1 MASQDVNGITLPSG
15 GASALGSVARSA
27 VLWSGGSNLLRD
39 LLQFATMLALVRLLT
54 PEDYGR
60 AALAQTALI
69 LISVLS
75 FKTFIPHAL
84 QLRDPAAVDWQSH
97 FTAAI
102 ALNVFAFALTLV
114 VAGAFSL
121 TERYAKAALPL
132 AILSIVF
139 LIEIMATLRHFMT
152 RVAFQWRR
160 FRILITMGS
169 FLDSFGALAIAAVGG
184 GVWALIL
191 PRLLF
196 GVPAVIDLFLL
207 AKWRPSWSWSWL
219 RYRETARFGI
229 NRMGSAGLIAGRQ
242 TVEQMTLAGF
252 YDFAVL
258 GVFTRGVGLATMVA
272 GRIGALAISALYP
285 VITRAEQGS
294 DRFQRIAGLVL
305 RSVSWMTIPAAIF
318 LALAA
323 SDVVGLLYGAKWTG
337 VIALLPLAAIQVAL
351 GGLAE
356 TAYQL
361 LLAND
366 EVKACFRIDILSA
379 VICVVLALWLIP
391 FGPQI
396 YLCGLAAHSALVL
409 TLTLVVLRAKGGI
422 RLAELPAT
430 FTPPLTAGLIAG
442 AVLVGLHAA
451 LRSIEMLSVRVG
463 IDALVFSVVFLI
475 IIRLGFPR
483 PLREL
488 LHVAPGG
495 RQFALFTYLPMN
507 SD

>member
-1 MASQDVNGITLPSG
+1 
-15 GASALGSVARSA
+15 
-27 VLWSGGSNLLRD
+27 
-39 LLQFATMLALVRLLT
+39 MLALVRILT
-54 PEDYGR
+54 AEDYGR

-84 QLRDPAAVDWQSH
+84 QLRDPDAIDWQSH

-132 AILSIVF
+132 AVLSIVF
-139 LIEIMATLRHFMT
+139 LIEIAATLRHFMT

-160 FRILITMGS
+160 FRILITIGS
-169 FLDSFGALAIAAVGG
+169 FLDSIGALAIAALGG

-207 AKWRPSWSWSWL
+207 AKWRPNWSWN
-219 RYRETARFGI
+219 RVKYRETARFGF
-229 NRMGSAGLIAGRQ
+229 NRMGSAALIAGRQ

-258 GVFTRGVGLATMVA
+258 GVFTRGVGLATMAA
-272 GRIGALAISALYP
+272 GRVGAMAISALYP

-294 DRFQRIAGLVL
+294 DRFRRVAALVL
-305 RSVSWMTIPAAIF
+305 RGVAWMTIPAAIF

-323 SDVVGLLYGAKWTG
+323 PDVVGLFYGAKWSG
-337 VIALLPLAAIQVAL
+337 VTALLPLAAIQVAL

-366 EVKACFRIDILSA
+366 EARACFRIDILSA
-379 VICVVLALWLIP
+379 MICLVLALWLIP
-391 FGPQI
+391 FGPQV

-409 TLTLVVLRAKGGI
+409 MLTLMVLRAKDGI
-422 RLAELPAT
+422 SLAELPAA
-430 FTPPLTAGLIAG
+430 FMPPIAAGLMAG
-442 AVLVGLHAA
+442 AALVSLRTAM
-451 LRSIEMLSVRVG
+451 RSIDILGLRVG
-463 IDALVFSVVFLI
+463 IDALVFSAAFLI
-475 IIRLGFPR
+475 IIRISFPG

-488 LHVAPGG
+488 LRLAPGG
-495 RQFALFTYLPMN
+495 RQLAFVTHLPMN
-507 SD
+507 SE